1 MLVSENNF
9 LTKQHYTNSQY
20 SEKRRKVSFE
30 EMKSWEDKVMRVQG
44 KGARFAVKNTLIVLI
59 LSQILYLK
67 ESNRLVREAVRRN
80 K

>member
-1 MLVSENNF
+1 
-9 LTKQHYTNSQY
+9 
-20 SEKRRKVSFE
+20 
-30 EMKSWEDKVMRVQG
+30 MKSWEDKVMRVQG

>member
-1 MLVSENNF
+1 
-9 LTKQHYTNSQY
+9 
-20 SEKRRKVSFE
+20 
-30 EMKSWEDKVMRVQG
+30 MKSWEDKVMRVQG

-80 K
+80 KGKLEQIY